1 MAIMTT
7 PLPLRLLVL
16 CASTRTGSLNR
27 RLAQAAADR
36 LAAVGAETRLVDLDD
51 YPVPLYRGDIEA
63 AEGVP
68 EGARNLAAD
77 LARHDGI
84 VIVSPEYNYSM
95 PGTLKNLLD
104 WVSRIKPWPTNG
116 VNGLLMA
123 ASTGAVGGHRGLIA
137 LRVPLEGNGMRLHP
151 TMYTLGGADE
161 AFGPGGR
168 MADPAQRD
176 RLDTV
181 LQDFLATVEATV
193 HYRASSQAPA
203 EATA

>member
-1 MAIMTT
+1 MTT

-36 LAAVGAETRLVDLDD
+36 LTAAGAEPRLVDLDD

-63 AEGVP
+63 TEGVP
-68 EGARNLAAD
+68 EGARNLASD

-104 WVSRIKPWPTNG
+104 WVSRIKPWPTKDVDG
-116 VNGLLMA
+116 MLMS
-123 ASTGAVGGHRGLIA
+123 ASTGGVGGHRGLIA

-151 TMYTLGGADE
+151 AMFNLAEADRAFGAD
-161 AFGPGGR
+161 GR
-168 MADPAQRD
+168 MTDPAQRD

-181 LQDFLATVEATV
+181 LKDFLTTVEATAR
-193 HYRASSQAPA
+193 YRRSA
-203 EATA
+203 EAAA